1 MNRLYLVIIGLLLEY
16 AFSSVSPV
24 LAQDAKSNLNMKV
37 PSADIKNTQ
46 AKTSGSST
54 VAQLCAGP
62 DYQCVNYPISIAL
75 INQDNS
81 IYLKKLLPLTPI
93 IQGGNIH
100 IYAGQTLYVEAEL
113 SGDTLTDLHL
123 VKTIKHPEKTLIM
136 RLTQQTK
143 SPAPDN
149 KSMMFLVYNPFDKNI
164 KYHAVI
170 VSLAEPNG
178 SGTKTNTCPVKAKKT
193 AAEVWQYPLVQLVL
207 KGFKLIDPEKK
218 EVCED

>member
-1 MNRLYLVIIGLLLEY
+1 MIRHYPILIGLLLVY
-16 AFSSVSPV
+16 TCCSISPV
-24 LAQDAKSNLNMKV
+24 MITEARADTKSSASSSDIKVVKAKS
-37 PSADIKNTQ
+37 
-46 AKTSGSST
+46 SGSSI
-54 VAQLCAGP
+54 AKKLCAKH
-62 DYQCVNYPISIAL
+62 DYQCVNYAITVSL
-75 INQDNS
+75 LKQDGS
-81 IYLKKLLPLTPI
+81 TYQTKLSPPTPI

-100 IYAGQTLYVEAEL
+100 IYAGQTLYVEGDL
-113 SGDTLTDLHL
+113 SGDKLTNLHL
-123 VKTIKHPEKTLIM
+123 VQTIKHPEKTLIM

-149 KSMMFLVYNPFDKNI
+149 KSMMFVVYNPFDKNI

-170 VSLAEPNG
+170 VSLAEPNS